1 MLIMTKMTK
10 TDKKTPSSSPS
21 GDDLAPPQV
30 QKTVIDAE
38 TKDPVERGGPK
49 GPEPTRFGDWE
60 SGGRC
65 TDF

>member
-1 MLIMTKMTK
+1 MMI
-10 TDKKTPSSSPS
+10 KK
-21 GDDLAPPQV
+21 DDIG
-30 QKTVIDAE
+30 QKTTAPDSQDMPSQSEAE
-38 TKDPVERGGPK
+38 TKTVPEQAPRERGGPK